1 MGERLMSETNQG
13 TFNGRTQKQFL
24 RYCELTFKDFN
35 KGTKTVIGD
44 EFEIEFD
51 YFKTID
57 QTVEDDSGSIKI
69 YGLKDETIELLQ
81 AEGGE
86 VWLKC
91 GYVGSYIDVLFIAH
105 ISRVYT
111 ERKSN
116 ISITTIECSANL
128 MTHFFSGYAISD
140 NETVLPLLGLLKNL
154 GKSLGFPATEFDLSN
169 VPKGSVQAVSTFLNS
184 YKTNNY
190 NIGDLNTIV
199 EYVCDYFGLQYQ
211 RALVN
216 GTDSAVFSFTDLGL
230 KKTLKKIESGYT
242 GLNINDPKTQAL
254 SNMLVNTI
262 EADSEVR
269 VGVVLTRTSG
279 LIESQDEYQIITSFA
294 DQKLNANEEETEE
307 SIYKRNNPE
316 PEKKPKK
323 DSDSTVSLN
332 SGDGFV
338 SNSVLSGLKLKSA
351 QATGGGSVRGYT
363 ADFAAVVQNT
373 LGSNLKYFSGFNDLH
388 HADKG
393 GRHPV
398 GQAFDLVLQNPSTSA
413 SASNQIR
420 AAAVNSGYRVKLL
433 DEYLYP
439 SSGSTGGHIHVSV
452 YGRTDSGAT
461 PSTAALS
468 QDDFTKSEEDLYG
481 RVPIEIN
488 RRYNKITALLN
499 PVVKPQSLVFT
510 EDPKSENYLIHRVR
524 HATYKGNNKRGEWTM
539 VLYCEDTETKKTSKD
554 SVNQPSIT

>member
-1 MGERLMSETNQG
+1 MSETSQG
-13 TFNGRTQKQFL
+13 AFNDASSKQFL

-69 YGLKDETIELLQ
+69 YGLKDETIKLLQ

-91 GYVGSYIDVLFIAH
+91 GYVGSYIDILFIAY

-111 ERKSN
+111 ERKNN
-116 ISITTIECSANL
+116 ISITTVECSANL

-140 NETVLPLLGLLKNL
+140 IETTLPLFGLLTNL
-154 GKSLGFPATEFDLSN
+154 GKSLGFPATEFDMSN
-169 VPKGSVQAVSTFLNS
+169 VPNKNRKDVSIFLNS
-184 YKTNNY
+184 YKTNSY

-216 GTDSAVFSFTDLGL
+216 DTDTALFSFTDLGL
-230 KKTLKKIESGYT
+230 KKTLKKIESGYN
-242 GLNINDPKTQAL
+242 GLNIDDQQTQAL
-254 SNMLVNTI
+254 SEMLVNTI
-262 EADSEVR
+262 EADTSLPM
-269 VGVVLTRTSG
+269 GVVLTKTSG

-294 DQKLNANEEETEE
+294 DQKLNANEVETEE
-307 SIYKRNNPE
+307 SIYKRNNPA
-316 PEKKPKK
+316 PEKKP
-323 DSDSTVSLN
+323 SMNFDSTVSLN

-338 SNSVLSGLKLKSA
+338 SNSTLSGLKIKSSES
-351 QATGGGSVRGYT
+351 TSGGSVRGYT
-363 ADFAAVVQNT
+363 ADFAAIVQNM
-373 LGSNLKYFSGFNDLH
+373 LGTNLRYFSSFNDLY
-388 HADKG
+388 HANRG
-393 GRHPV
+393 GRHPA
-398 GQAFDLVLQNPSTSA
+398 GQAFDLVLRNPSTSA
-413 SASNQIR
+413 SVSNQIR
-420 AAAVNSGYRVKLL
+420 AAAERSGYRVKLL

-439 SSGSTGGHIHVSV
+439 SEGSTGGHIHVSV

-461 PSTAALS
+461 PPTAALN
-468 QDDFTKSEEDLYG
+468 QDDFTKSEEDFYG

-510 EDPKSENYLIHRVR
+510 EDSDGENYLVHRVR
-524 HATYKGNNKRGEWTM
+524 HATYKGNNKRGDWTM
-539 VLYCEDTETKKTSKD
+539 VLYCEDTENKKIDKN
-554 SVNQPSIT
+554 SVNQPAIS